1 MIEENITIS
10 TRKYKVWFVVSLAV
24 KVPEFHVR
32 VLGLIPGSGGEGVT
46 AGTSG
51 LLLPKGGS

>member
-1 MIEENITIS
+1 M
-10 TRKYKVWFVVSLAV
+10 VSLAV
-24 KVPEFHVR
+24 KVPESHVR